1 MKEAAG
7 EANMTVVTIILITA
21 IVAVVTPIV
30 MSTIANSGKRT
41 CCTNGGAIWSGSSCY
56 SITSTGA
63 RGNKIEESTYWNSTD
78 KTCVE
83 FDGVTD

>member
-30 MSTIANSGKRT
+30 MSTISNSGKRT

-56 SITSTGA
+56 YVTSSGA
-63 RGNKIEESTYWNSTD
+63 KDAKVEETTYWNSTD
-78 KTCVE
+78 KTCKD
-83 FDGVTD
+83 FDGVK